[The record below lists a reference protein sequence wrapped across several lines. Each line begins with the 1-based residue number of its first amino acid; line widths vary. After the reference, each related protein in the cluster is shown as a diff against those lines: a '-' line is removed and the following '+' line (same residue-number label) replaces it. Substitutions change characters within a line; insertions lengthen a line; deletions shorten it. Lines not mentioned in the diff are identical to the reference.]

1 MNLSI
6 RKTECDEKSI
16 QASIEWDNPIVS
28 INSQCRLLSLSKS
41 SLYFSPGLESTYNLN
56 LMDLID
62 KQFLETPF
70 FGSRRMAVYLNTV
83 GHDVNRKRVQRL
95 MRVMGIEGVC
105 PRKNTSKKNHA
116 HKIYP
121 YLLRGLK
128 IHAPHHVWASDITY
142 LRIFGG
148 YVFLT
153 CVMDWFSRSILSW
166 KLSNSLETSFCTE
179 ALEDAFENFGTPEIF
194 NTDQGC
200 QYTSESFTGRLLER
214 GIKISMDGK
223 GRALDNVMV
232 ERLWRTIKY
241 EEVYLKNYAE
251 KPMPEVYEYLA
262 KYIDFYNNRRWH
274 SSLRNKTPYG
284 VLCEGKINDNR
295 RKIIQC
301 GEA

>member
-1 MNLSI
+1 
-6 RKTECDEKSI
+6 
-16 QASIEWDNPIVS
+16 
-28 INSQCRLLSLSKS
+28 
-41 SLYFSPGLESTYNLN
+41 
-56 LMDLID
+56 
-62 KQFLETPF
+62 
-70 FGSRRMAVYLNTV
+70 
-83 GHDVNRKRVQRL
+83 

-241 EEVYLKNYAE
+241 EEVYLKNYAQIHQRFP
-251 KPMPEVYEYLA
+251 KNFRCPKCMSAIIGKA
-262 KYIDFYNNRRWH
+262 KN
-274 SSLRNKTPYG
+274 
-284 VLCEGKINDNR
+284 VLQIH
-295 RKIIQC
+295 
-301 GEA
+301 